1 MQTKGKYSPKDIAEY
16 SELINATNDVF
27 SDALSKGIKNN
38 VIPAHMMT
46 SLENDVFVFSALKTH
61 AQLFEASRQLLTDD
75 GKVKSFQQFSQDV
88 EKIKKEYN
96 QSYLQ
101 AEYNFAVASAQQAA
115 NWAGIEENGDR
126 YNLQYRTAGDDRV
139 RDDHAALNRT
149 TLPSSDP
156 FWNSY
161 YPPNGWNCRCTAVEV
176 LKDKYSVSDSEKAI
190 EKGDKA
196 TTKIGK
202 DGKNRMEI
210 FRFNPGKEKVVFPP
224 NHPYNKV
231 VGENIVK
238 TQVQSKKTIEYK
250 NFSENELKQ
259 VYNNQNIDVDLENN
273 IMGTNGYVATANS
286 FYINEKLRNSLKL
299 SSEDK
304 KVIGSLDGL
313 INTNKLKDN
322 VILYRNDGFGFVES
336 HFKTD
341 IKGLS
346 NDDAIKKL
354 KESKIDKI
362 LDKGYLSTS
371 AIKTENAF
379 THRKI
384 HSEIRTKKGTNVFIA
399 NNFSESEIILGR
411 NQKLNII
418 DIIEEDGKIKII
430 METDS

>member
-1 MQTKGKYSPKDIAEY
+1 MQTKGKYNPKDIAEY
-16 SELINATNDVF
+16 SDLINATNDVF
-27 SDALSKGIKNN
+27 SDALSKGIKDN
-38 VIPAHMMT
+38 VIPSHMMT

-190 EKGDKA
+190 EKGNKA
-196 TTKIGK
+196 TMKIGK

-224 NHPYNKV
+224 NHPYYPK
-231 VGENIVK
+231 GCDG
-238 TQVQSKKTIEYK
+238 
-250 NFSENELKQ
+250 
-259 VYNNQNIDVDLENN
+259 DV
-273 IMGTNGYVATANS
+273 S
-286 FYINEKLRNSLKL
+286 
-299 SSEDK
+299 
-304 KVIGSLDGL
+304 
-313 INTNKLKDN
+313 KLKGMTGIFLAAN
-322 VILYRNDGFGFVES
+322 
-336 HFKTD
+336 
-341 IKGLS
+341 KG
-346 NDDAIKKL
+346 NCGVKKEANNL
-354 KESKIDKI
+354 FDFPKKEKV
-362 LDKGYLSTS
+362 G
-371 AIKTENAF
+371 
-379 THRKI
+379 
-384 HSEIRTKKGTNVFIA
+384 KGTVA
-399 NNFSESEIILGR
+399 KHRLV
-411 NQKLNII
+411 K
-418 DIIEEDGKIKII
+418 
-430 METDS
+430 ETDSDFKALTDSASHFAKQYGDEVRLLPKFNTPLKNDIYKRVYADLKDTKYWGKCPDLWRNGMYYEHEGFITNKPKNAFRNMMRNGLKQSSYLILEDCGVTDRYALNNIISRVKQGVSIDEVWIKNGKDLRILYKKTEAQ